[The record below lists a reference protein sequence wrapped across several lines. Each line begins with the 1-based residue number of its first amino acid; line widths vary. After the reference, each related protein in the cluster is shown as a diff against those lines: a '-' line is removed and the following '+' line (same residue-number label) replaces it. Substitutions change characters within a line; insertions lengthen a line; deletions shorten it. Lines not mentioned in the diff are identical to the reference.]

1 MASTKNI
8 FLNTKFWFNPRCE
21 LCVGVFLNV
30 GYKLTTLDVLLSF
43 PQLALFDPWEDA
55 PGDGLGYGG
64 AIVLSS
70 LFDLSTVRV
79 PTGGG
84 VTDEN
89 DDDPWNPGDDVLP
102 NNDLVLSPKIL
113 FKGRVPNRP
122 FLLEIRP
129 LKSLKWF
136 KLDSFYF
143 SLFLSTR

>member
-1 MASTKNI
+1 MSN
-8 FLNTKFWFNPRCE
+8 NE
-21 LCVGVFLNV
+21 
-30 GYKLTTLDVLLSF
+30 LTTRDVLLSL
-43 PQLALFDPWEDA
+43 PQLALFEPWEDA

-102 NNDLVLSPKIL
+102 NNDRVLSPKIISKDIFQQETL
-113 FKGRVPNRP
+113 PLNLLSYFFSFYQPGKKVS
-122 FLLEIRP
+122 FFELEINN
-129 LKSLKWF
+129 
-136 KLDSFYF
+136 
-143 SLFLSTR
+143 